1 MESISN
7 TIEISCEE
15 LLEDDAVE
23 LQSDNDF
30 IFENIEIIRS
40 ESKFYSGEIIKID
53 KCKGKYKD
61 GNDYNRA
68 EVIFK
73 IVDEDGESEAIY
85 TFDLSIP
92 IKSNKKL
99 QILLFNTLGKIPTG
113 KSINIEQLLLR
124 KKAYIKIKNYTNRYS
139 ITTAYVTELTKN
151 AV

>member
-15 LLEDDAVE
+15 LLKDDAVE

-30 IFENIEIIRS
+30 IFENLEIIRS

-53 KCKGKYKD
+53 KSKDKYKN
-61 GNDYNRA
+61 GNAYNRA

-92 IKSNKKL
+92 LKSNQKL
-99 QILLFNTLGKIPTG
+99 QMLLFNTLGKIPTG
-113 KSINIEQLLLR
+113 KNINIEQLLLHQE
-124 KKAYIKIKNYTNRYS
+124 AYIRIKNYTNRYS
-139 ITTAYVTELTKN
+139 ITTAYITEITKS
-151 AV
+151 VL